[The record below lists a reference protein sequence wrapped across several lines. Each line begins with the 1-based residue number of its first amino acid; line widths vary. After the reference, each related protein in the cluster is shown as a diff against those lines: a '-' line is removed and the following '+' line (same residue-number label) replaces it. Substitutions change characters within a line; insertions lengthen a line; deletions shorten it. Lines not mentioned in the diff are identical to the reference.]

1 MFEKYF
7 SLLYQF
13 VHRHKQ
19 GVLATVLLVTV
30 AAGAGLFFVPYE
42 GNIDIMLPPDPE
54 ITRSMDFLRD
64 SSLSDKVIISLAL
77 TDPSKGKQDL
87 FLAVDELAASFQPPL
102 FTSVITGV
110 SVADAMEEFSVLQY
124 APQILGEEDLAAIDR
139 QLTPKAVSEKMQAIY
154 RQSLRPESVF
164 MTSLSR
170 TDPLSIKT
178 LLLGKLR
185 ALPASMGFD
194 VAIEEGHFISRDG
207 RHAMLIIQTPV
218 KMMDSQKSKELVQAL
233 DERINKLP
241 GYVSADVIGGHL
253 HTVSNERVIKR
264 DIAVASIIA
273 TIAFFLLFLL
283 VFRDARAMF
292 VFIFPLIAVI
302 WGVILLA
309 GIEHKLSYLI
319 IGFGTAIVGIS
330 DYGLIVYIAMK
341 RGTGTSQPVQ
351 LAKLVFIDAIT
362 TIFSF
367 VVLYFSHIRGYHQLA
382 LFSILCLLICLLFS
396 LFVLPLTLSWKRY
409 SLVEDPTIGDWLKNI
424 QWPAKL
430 TVGIWAIVT
439 VIFFILSLSVKLDSD
454 VKKLDGSGPEV
465 LQAERSF
472 HDVWGGK
479 TNQAILV
486 VTGAS
491 LEEAMEKNDRVFR
504 EAVKSVSGEDFT
516 SLALFWP
523 SEKNRIENQER
534 WDRFWKQG
542 RERRL
547 KELIRQT
554 SAEHG
559 FSDRAFTPFFDGL
572 YAHQRDDGRPG
583 GMIARLQD
591 RFVVKKNEEYRIMS
605 FFPDEPKNFES
616 LSAVAKQFPGT
627 FIVSGKAL
635 SSSISAYTARE
646 AMILAPLA
654 VLFNVVLAWLFFRNW
669 KETLISLVP
678 LLTGVV
684 WLLGFMAI
692 FNMPLNVVSIVA
704 GIIASGVIVD
714 YGIGITYEYSHNL
727 HFGTMMAMTL
737 SAVSNVIGAGALLF
751 ALHPAFFSTGVAMVV
766 SMVVGYLSSVIVI
779 PSLCR
784 LLGTTGLEGLPQ

>member
-64 SSLSDKVIISLAL
+64 SSLSDKIIISLAL

-87 FLAVDELAASFQPPL
+87 FLAVDELAASLQPPL

-154 RQSLRPESVF
+154 LQSLRPESVF

-194 VAIEEGHFISRDG
+194 VAIEDGRFISRDG
-207 RHAMLIIQTPV
+207 RHALLIIQTPV
-218 KMMDSQKSKELVQAL
+218 KMMDSRKSKELVQAL
-233 DERINKLP
+233 EERINKLP
-241 GYVSADVIGGHL
+241 GYVYADVIGGHL

-264 DIAVASIIA
+264 DIAVASLIA
-273 TIAFFLLFLL
+273 TIAFFLLFFLA
-283 VFRDARAMF
+283 FRDARAMF

-309 GIEHKLSYLI
+309 GIEHTLSYLV

-382 LFSILCLLICLLFS
+382 LFSIICLLICLLFS

-409 SLVEDPTIGDWLKNI
+409 AIVEDPTVGDRLKNI

-439 VIFFILSLSVKLDSD
+439 IIFFILSLSIKLDSD

-472 HDVWGGK
+472 HEVWGGK

-504 EAVKSVSGEDFT
+504 EAMKTISGEEFT
-516 SLALFWP
+516 SLAMFWP
-523 SEKNRIENQER
+523 AEKNRRENQER
-534 WDRFWKQG
+534 WDRFWSQG

-554 SAEHG
+554 SAEYG
-559 FSDRAFTPFFDGL
+559 FSERAFTPFFDGL
-572 YAHQRDDGRPG
+572 YAHQRAAADPG

-591 RFVVKKNEEYRIMS
+591 RFVIQKNGEYRIMS
-605 FFPDEPKNFES
+605 FFPDEPKNFDP
-616 LSAVAKQFPGT
+616 LSALTKKFPGT

-654 VLFNVVLAWLFFRNW
+654 VLFNVVLAWLFFRKW
-669 KETLISLVP
+669 KETLIALVP
-678 LLTGVV
+678 LVTGAI

-692 FNMPLNVVSIVA
+692 FKMPLNVISIVA

-714 YGIGITYEYSHNL
+714 YGIGITYEYSRNL
-727 HFGTMMAMTL
+727 HFGAVMAMTL
-737 SAVSNVIGAGALLF
+737 SAASNVIGAGALLF
-751 ALHPAFFSTGVAMVV
+751 AHHPAFFSTGVAMVI
-766 SMVVGYLSSVIVI
+766 SMVAGYLSSVIVI

-784 LLGTTGLEGLPQ
+784 ILKISKQDGQLQ

>member
-7 SLLYQF
+7 SLLHQF

-30 AAGAGLFFVPYE
+30 AAGVGLFFIPYE

-54 ITRSMDFLRD
+54 IARSLDFLRD

-77 TDPSKGKQDL
+77 SDPSKRKQDL
-87 FLAVDELAASFQPPL
+87 FLAVDELAASLQPPL
-102 FTSVITGV
+102 FTNVITGV

-170 TDPLSIKT
+170 TDPLNIKM

-233 DERINKLP
+233 DEHINKLP

-309 GIEHKLSYLI
+309 GIEHKLSYLV

-382 LFSILCLLICLLFS
+382 LFSIICLLVCLLFS

-409 SLVEDPTIGDWLKNI
+409 AIVEDPTVGDGLKNI
-424 QWPAKL
+424 KWPAKL

-439 VIFFILSLSVKLDSD
+439 VIFFILSLSVKLNSD
-454 VKKLDGSGPEV
+454 VKRLDGSEPEV

-472 HDVWGGK
+472 HEAWGGK

-504 EAVKSVSGEDFT
+504 EALKKINGADFT

-523 SEKNRIENQER
+523 SEKNRRENQER
-534 WDRFWKQG
+534 WDRFWNQG

-554 SAEHG
+554 SAEYG
-559 FSDRAFTPFFDGL
+559 FSARAFTPFFEGL
-572 YAHQRDDGRPG
+572 YAYQRNAADPG
-583 GMIARLQD
+583 SLIARLQD
-591 RFVVKKNEEYRIMS
+591 RFVIKKNGEYRIMS
-605 FFPDEPKNFES
+605 FFPDEAKNFDS
-616 LSAVAKQFPGT
+616 LSVLTKQFSGT

-646 AMILAPLA
+646 SMVLAPLA
-654 VLFNVVLAWLFFRNW
+654 VLFNVILAGLFFRNW
-669 KETLISLVP
+669 KETLIALVP
-678 LLTGVV
+678 LVTGAI
-684 WLLGFMAI
+684 WLLGIMSI
-692 FNMPLNVVSIVA
+692 FEMPLNVISIVA

-727 HFGTMMAMTL
+727 HFGAVMAMTL
-737 SAVSNVIGAGALLF
+737 SAASNVIGAGVLLF
-751 ALHPAFFSTGVAMVV
+751 AKHPAFFSTGVAMVI
-766 SMVVGYLSSVIVI
+766 SMVAGYLSSVIVI
-779 PSLCR
+779 PSLCSI
-784 LLGTTGLEGLPQ
+784 LGTSKQGDRPQ